1 MDLLSYLNQH
11 FYTKAQLLDKCKIS
25 KLDFEQYQ
33 QKSMM
38 PLASYQLKIICNS
51 FFGEHSETQATEFYP
66 KEYASWIADLTT
78 MPDVKTAFEVFSS
91 RYKAQ
96 LKKLNTLGFYSNDN
110 KFNQKLSEHIKQ
122 EWQHFLEG
130 TYGVCT
136 KSGLVEDIATKEL
149 NTSIVNEL
157 ILNKELSGQ
166 ERGSLKISV
175 DLLDSATSLFAPHE
189 RKNSSRAKLIKHIRK
204 TYFK

>member
-38 PLASYQLKIICNS
+38 PLASYQLKITCNS

-78 MPDVKTAFEVFSS
+78 MPDAKTAFEVFSS

-96 LKKLNTLGFYSNDN
+96 LQKLNGFGLYSVDE
-110 KFNQKLSEHIKQ
+110 KFNKDLKVHIKQ
-122 EWQHFLEG
+122 EWQHFLKG
-130 TYGVCT
+130 TYGLCT
-136 KSGLVEDIATKEL
+136 KTGLVEDIATKEL

-166 ERGSLKISV
+166 KQDNLKISI

-189 RKNSSRAKLIKHIRK
+189 RNNSSRVKLIKHIRK
-204 TYFK
+204 TYF